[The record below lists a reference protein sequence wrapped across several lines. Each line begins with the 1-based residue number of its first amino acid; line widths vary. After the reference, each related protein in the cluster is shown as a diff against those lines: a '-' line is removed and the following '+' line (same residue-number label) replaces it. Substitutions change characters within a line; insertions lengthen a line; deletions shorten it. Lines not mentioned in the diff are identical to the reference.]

1 MPADIEKISI
11 NNLIKKGL
19 RMTILPISIFDNDL
33 QRGDIIK
40 FNYDELMVCDERCFW
55 TENSCLL
62 NLKDTR
68 YFELSDEMLSSKAGF
83 VVDKE
88 QLIRNLANFGINAS
102 PREVFICSDNYLSS
116 DELGDCDETIPGFRL
131 TKPRDKFGRNRRIKR
146 SLMKKFSIPLLKF
159 RGKIEVGDII
169 ECRKSGYPYEKNVSF
184 IVVKAKDDD
193 GVNFIKL
200 VVISG
205 YKAGLWVLPFLFKT
219 DKNIVE
225 ADWLIKNWKYIF
237 YRCCDIRHTYVNL
250 QNRKEIL
257 NFTDKQLENFIKI
270 KRKRLKF
277 KWKK

>member
-1 MPADIEKISI
+1 
-11 NNLIKKGL
+11 
-19 RMTILPISIFDNDL
+19 MTILPISTFDNDL

-40 FNYDELMVCDERCFW
+40 FNDDELMVCDERCFW
-55 TENSCLL
+55 TENPCLL

-68 YFELSDEMLSSKAGF
+68 CFELPSEMLSSKAGF

-102 PREVFICSDNYLSS
+102 PQEVFICSDNYLSS
-116 DELGDCDETIPGFRL
+116 DELKDYKEDCDETIPGFRL
-131 TKPRDKFGRNRRIKR
+131 IKPRDKFGRNRRIKR
-146 SLMKKFSIPLLKF
+146 NLMKKFSIPLLKF

-169 ECRKSGYPYEKNVSF
+169 ECRKSCYPYEKNVSF
-184 IVVKAKDDD
+184 IVIKAKDDD

-200 VVISG
+200 IVISG

-219 DKNIVE
+219 DKNMVE

-237 YRCCDIRHTYVNL
+237 YRCCDIRYTYVNL
-250 QNRKEIL
+250 QNRKEVL

-277 KWKK
+277 KNKK

>member
-1 MPADIEKISI
+1 
-11 NNLIKKGL
+11 
-19 RMTILPISIFDNDL
+19 MTILPISIFDNDL

-40 FNYDELMVCDERCFW
+40 FNDNELMVCDERCFW
-55 TENSCLL
+55 TQNPCLL
-62 NLKDTR
+62 NLKDNR
-68 YFELSDEMLSSKAGF
+68 YFELPSEMLSKKAGF
-83 VVDKE
+83 VLDKE
-88 QLIRNLANFGINAS
+88 QLIRNLANFGINAGLE
-102 PREVFICSDNYLSS
+102 EVCICSDNYLSS

-131 TKPRDKFGRNRRIKR
+131 IKPRDKFGRNRRIKR
-146 SLMKKFSIPLLKF
+146 NLMKKFSIPLLKF

-169 ECRKSGYPYEKNVSF
+169 ECRKSSYPYEKNVNF
-184 IVVKAKDDD
+184 VVVKAKDDD

-257 NFTDKQLENFIKI
+257 NFTDKQLENFIKL
-270 KRKRLKF
+270 KRKKLKF

>member
-1 MPADIEKISI
+1 
-11 NNLIKKGL
+11 
-19 RMTILPISIFDNDL
+19 MTILPISTFDNDL

-40 FNYDELMVCDERCFW
+40 FNDDELMVCDERCFW
-55 TENSCLL
+55 TENPCLL

-68 YFELSDEMLSSKAGF
+68 YFELPSEMLSSKAGF

-88 QLIRNLANFGINAS
+88 QLIRNLANFGINAD
-102 PREVFICSDNYLSS
+102 PQEVFICSDNYLSS
-116 DELGDCDETIPGFRL
+116 DELRDCDETIPGFRL
-131 TKPRDKFGRNRRIKR
+131 TKPRDKFGRNRPIKR
-146 SLMKKFSIPLLKF
+146 NLMKKFSIPLLKF

-169 ECRKSGYPYEKNVSF
+169 
-184 IVVKAKDDD
+184 VVKAKDDD
-193 GVNFIKL
+193 GINFIKL
-200 VVISG
+200 IVISG

-270 KRKRLKF
+270 KRKKLKF